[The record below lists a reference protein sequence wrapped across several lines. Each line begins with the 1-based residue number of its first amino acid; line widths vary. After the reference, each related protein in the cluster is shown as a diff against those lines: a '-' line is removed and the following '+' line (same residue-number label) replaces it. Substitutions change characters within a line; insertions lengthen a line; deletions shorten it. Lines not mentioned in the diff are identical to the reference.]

1 MYNLRI
7 IRSGDRIEIYKINN
21 YVINESK
28 KDKGRKVVD
37 KLLDELSGEKETD
50 PKEKQS
56 KKDRVRNLTD
66 ARNNII
72 RLIKCNPTMK
82 TFITLTFAEEQD
94 YKESKT
100 SLNNCFNKLRR
111 NYPGLKYL
119 WVLEYGELHN
129 RLHYHLLANIP
140 IDIKLSSSKEKKS
153 DKHKKLEQNFQRK
166 YWKYGWVDIRALDQ
180 EDNSNIALYVST
192 YIVKSMENLDLE
204 GYRVYGYSRKTLNKP
219 TIEKIYT
226 TDKTEAILSRYK
238 GYDIAFS
245 NSYKIG
251 YRDYKGD
258 HVGTVSYFDLNKK
271 LEDSNEQ

>member
-7 IRSGDRIEIYKINN
+7 IRSGDRVEIYRINN

-28 KDKGRKVVD
+28 KDEGHALID
-37 KLLDELSGEKETD
+37 KLLDELSEEKSID

-56 KKDRVRNLTD
+56 QKDRLKTLTN

-72 RLIKCNPTMK
+72 RLIKCNPDMQ

-94 YKESKT
+94 YKKSKT
-100 SLNNCFNKLRR
+100 SLNNYFNKLRR
-111 NYPGLKYL
+111 HYPGLKYL
-119 WVLEYGELHN
+119 WVLEYGDLNN

-140 IDIKLSSSKEKKS
+140 IKIKLSSSHKKKS
-153 DKHKKLEQNFQRK
+153 EEHKKLEQNFEKR
-166 YWKYGWVDIRALDQ
+166 YWNYGWVDIRALDQ
-180 EDNSNIALYVST
+180 EDNTNIALYVAT

-219 TIEKIYT
+219 IEEKIYT
-226 TDKTEAILSRYK
+226 TESIEDVLKRYK
-238 GYDIAFS
+238 GYTITFS

-258 HVGTVSYFDLNKK
+258 HVGTVTYLDMK
-271 LEDSNEQ
+271 LKE